1 MSFSAGPNSGAP
13 AQGIP
18 GAQRF
23 NRLWIGGLPRNVAID
38 DVRAEV
44 NRVFTSYGP
53 VADVCV
59 ITTARDVMCF
69 VQYEDEQVAFNAR
82 EDMNGKMILGSV
94 IKVNYAVIRGPDAP
108 KSQPRPNGMIQT
120 EKQNKAPRKDPNR
133 KVVIIG
139 NLLSDITSKELT
151 KFGNIVSQDVSFAKV
166 WRDGSNTYG
175 LLSFDH
181 SNDAKKAR
189 HRLDGATI
197 DRDSKGR
204 KMRTFSFDEFNIM
217 SKRSRSN
224 SRDRRRR

>member
-1 MSFSAGPNSGAP
+1 MSFQAGPSSGAP

-38 DVRAEV
+38 DVRSEV
-44 NRVFTSYGP
+44 NRVFSNYGP

-69 VQYEDEQVAFNAR
+69 VQYEEDQVAFNAR
-82 EDMNGKMILGSV
+82 EDMNGKMLLGSV

-108 KSQPRPNGMIQT
+108 KPASRMPTAISPTR
-120 EKQNKAPRKDPNR
+120 EKKKDPNR
-133 KVVIIG
+133 KIVILG
-139 NLLSDITSKELT
+139 NLPSDVTSKELL
-151 KFGNIVSQDVSFAKV
+151 KFGNSVSPEVSFTKV

-175 LLSFDH
+175 LLTFDRAR
-181 SNDAKKAR
+181 DARRALK
-189 HRLDGATI
+189 LFDGATI
-197 DRDSKGR
+197 ERDPKAR
-204 KMRTFSFDEFNIM
+204 KLRSFAFDDFNRM
-217 SKRSRSN
+217 VKRSRSN

>member
-1 MSFSAGPNSGAP
+1 MSFPPGPNSGAP

-69 VQYEDEQVAFNAR
+69 VQYEDDQVAFNAR

-108 KSQPRPNGMIQT
+108 KTQPRATGMPVPEEQSRV
-120 EKQNKAPRKDPNR
+120 PRKDPNR
-133 KVVIIG
+133 KIVIVG
-139 NLLSDITSKELT
+139 NLPNDISSKELA
-151 KFGNIVSQDVSFAKV
+151 KFGNMASHDVAFAKV

-181 SNDAKKAR
+181 AVDARKAMK
-189 HRLDGATI
+189 RLDGATV

-204 KMRTFSFDEFNIM
+204 KLRTFSLDDFNKV

>member
-1 MSFSAGPNSGAP
+1 MSFQAGPSSGAP

-38 DVRAEV
+38 DVRSEV
-44 NRVFTSYGP
+44 NRVFSNYGP

-69 VQYEDEQVAFNAR
+69 VQYEEDQVAFNAR
-82 EDMNGKMILGSV
+82 EDMNGKMLLGSV

-108 KSQPRPNGMIQT
+108 KPANRMPTAVSPAR
-120 EKQNKAPRKDPNR
+120 EKRKDPNR
-133 KVVIIG
+133 KMVILG
-139 NLLSDITSKELT
+139 NLPSDVTSKELL
-151 KFGNIVSQDVSFAKV
+151 KFGNAMSSEVSFAKV

-175 LLSFDH
+175 LLTFDRARDARTALKLFDGAIIER
-181 SNDAKKAR
+181 DAKAR
-189 HRLDGATI
+189 KLR
-197 DRDSKGR
+197 
-204 KMRTFSFDEFNIM
+204 SFAFDDFNRM
-217 SKRSRSN
+217 VKRSRSN